1 MHRLVY
7 GRLTEL
13 RTDDVARVKVD
24 VMHSGLTADYD
35 QQLDYVYSSTH
46 RLNSIVPASEW

>member
-24 VMHSGLTADYD
+24 VMHSGLTADCD
-35 QQLDYVYSSTH
+35 QQLD
-46 RLNSIVPASEW
+46 